1 MLHTESI
8 KFCSLRMYFYSN
20 EYTIIVMVMEAVRET
35 GGASRRL
42 GASVFV
48 PVPPERLYETVL
60 DVRSF
65 PRWAPGVRRVEVLE
79 GAGELGMVSEW
90 EVSVLGLKRKVLS
103 VLEEAEPPELLR
115 WTYEGLIRGW
125 GQCVIRDRGDGTLAE
140 FQTELR
146 ASEPILERLMRT
158 PLASGAA
165 SSGHLKHCLARLGRV
180 VSEDGA
186 GVRVGPLEVTG

>member
-1 MLHTESI
+1 
-8 KFCSLRMYFYSN
+8 MYFYSN
-20 EYTIIVMVMEAVRET
+20 GYTIIVMVMEAVRET
-35 GGASRRL
+35 GCASRRL

-48 PVPPERLYETVL
+48 PVPPERLYRTVL

-65 PRWAPGVRRVEVLE
+65 PRWAPGVRRVEVLTR
-79 GAGELGMVSEW
+79 AGEPGMVSEW

-103 VLEEAEPPELLR
+103 VLEEAESPELLR

-140 FQTELR
+140 FQTELQ
-146 ASEPILERLMRT
+146 ASEPILEKLMRM
-158 PLASGAA
+158 PLASAA
-165 SSGHLKHCLARLGRV
+165 ASGHLKRCLTRLGRI

-186 GVRVGPLEVTG
+186 GVRVGPLEGIG